1 MSRDTC
7 RAGPGDRDIT
17 RVAVDILYLLL
28 IIAVPVV
35 LYREALNQEI
45 LKATVLVV
53 LVVVLV
59 ALRSYRAVA
68 TGFFES
74 SPRPLRWVTAAFAGA
89 LLLTSALSPQPWVA
103 FTGAPVRGIGAVTYL
118 ACLAIFHGVFRD
130 FRQRPVEPLLRAF
143 LAAHAVVVGYALLQ
157 AYGADPFDW
166 ISQTAFAGYV
176 SSTFANPNFASAF
189 VALTLPFL
197 VRHQFNPALRPAL
210 RVAGAVAVAMSMAAI
225 TFMDSFQGQMASL
238 AALVVPLVWVSQ
250 QSGRRRFE
258 ALFHVAPTAGAIV
271 LLPVLL
277 ARSDMPSRLSNGM
290 PDPLHLTGSGSRI
303 VAVTMFVLG
312 AWTWLGIIR
321 QDRWTQ
327 EVEEAGPS
335 RGARTYWL
343 SVSVGAT
350 ATVAVAAVLA
360 WPLVAA
366 QVASGLS
373 HRREMWIVGLRT
385 LRENPFFG
393 TGLETYYSYFSPLR
407 PVEHAVRFEGI
418 LSDNIHSVPLS
429 MFSGGGLLLGCTYLA
444 LLGVI
449 GAYGVLA
456 LRRSSGP
463 EQTMIGAVLAAWLAY
478 HVQSSVSIDVA
489 GLAYTQWV
497 LAGIL
502 VARGAPEALRI
513 VPFPWTRSRSVR
525 AASRPRH
532 RSPAGQRRSTP
543 FQRRLAFL
551 SAVATVL
558 ALLGPVTAPMRADFA
573 YRDAE
578 EARLAG
584 SIQEAH
590 DHIQRAIR
598 LDSRNGRYAETLG
611 RIYVRVGDLQS
622 ALGELE
628 RSARLRPGF
637 ASAERLAARINI
649 DNGDIGRA
657 VYWYELALAS
667 EPYGSFGLNE
677 SARFYVTV
685 GESDRM
691 YERLA
696 AYEALELEILIPV
709 IAYAYEAL
717 GDEGNAERLRGD
729 G

>member
-1 MSRDTC
+1 MSSDTC
-7 RAGPGDRDIT
+7 RAGPRDRDVT
-17 RVAVDILYLLL
+17 RIAVDILYLLL
-28 IIAVPVV
+28 IIAVPVI
-35 LYREALNQEI
+35 LYGEAFNQEI

-53 LVVVLV
+53 LVMVLV
-59 ALRSYRAVA
+59 AVRSYRAVVA
-68 TGFFES
+68 GFYES
-74 SPRPLRWVTAAFAGA
+74 GASPLTRATAAFAGA

-103 FTGAPVRGIGAVTYL
+103 FTGAPGRGIGAVTYL
-118 ACLAIFHGVFRD
+118 AHLAILHGVFRD
-130 FRQRPVEPLLRAF
+130 FRQRPVEPLLRAL
-143 LAAHAVVVGYALLQ
+143 LAAHAVVVGYALFQ

-166 ISQTAFAGYV
+166 TSQMSFAGYV
-176 SSTFANPNFASAF
+176 SSTLANPNFASAF

-210 RVAGAVAVAMSMAAI
+210 RVAGATAVAVSMAVIA
-225 TFMDSFQGQMASL
+225 FMDSFQGQVVSL
-238 AALVVPLVWVSQ
+238 VALVVPLVWVSQ

-277 ARSDMPSRLSNGM
+277 ARSVPGRLNNGM
-290 PDPLHLTGSGSRI
+290 PDPLHLTGPGSRI
-303 VAVTMFVLG
+303 VAVTMLVLG

-327 EVEEAGPS
+327 GVEEAGSS
-335 RGARTYWL
+335 RGPRTYWL

-366 QVASGLS
+366 QVATGLD
-373 HRREMWIVGLRT
+373 HRREMWLVGLRT

-418 LSDNIHSVPLS
+418 LSNNIHSVPLS

-463 EQTMIGAVLAAWLAY
+463 EQMIIGTVLAAWLAY
-478 HVQSSVSIDVA
+478 HLQSSVSVDVA

-513 VPFPWTRSRSVR
+513 VPFPWIRSRSVS

-551 SAVATVL
+551 AAVATVL

-598 LDSRNGRYAETLG
+598 LDSRNGQYAERLG

-657 VYWYELALAS
+657 IFWYERALSS
-667 EPYGSFGLNE
+667 EPYGPYGLNVA
-677 SARFYVTV
+677 ARFYVTA
-685 GESDRM
+685 GESNRM
-691 YERLA
+691 YERLLG
-696 AYEALELEILIPV
+696 YEALNLQILGPV
-709 IAYAYEAL
+709 IAGVYEVL
-717 GDEGNAERLRGD
+717 GDEENAMRIRD
-729 G
+729 AA

>member
-1 MSRDTC
+1 M
-7 RAGPGDRDIT
+7 PG
-17 RVAVDILYLLL
+17 L
-28 IIAVPVV
+28 
-35 LYREALNQEI
+35 
-45 LKATVLVV
+45 
-53 LVVVLV
+53 
-59 ALRSYRAVA
+59 
-68 TGFFES
+68 
-74 SPRPLRWVTAAFAGA
+74 
-89 LLLTSALSPQPWVA
+89 
-103 FTGAPVRGIGAVTYL
+103 
-118 ACLAIFHGVFRD
+118 
-130 FRQRPVEPLLRAF
+130 
-143 LAAHAVVVGYALLQ
+143 
-157 AYGADPFDW
+157 
-166 ISQTAFAGYV
+166 
-176 SSTFANPNFASAF
+176 
-189 VALTLPFL
+189 
-197 VRHQFNPALRPAL
+197 
-210 RVAGAVAVAMSMAAI
+210 
-225 TFMDSFQGQMASL
+225 
-238 AALVVPLVWVSQ
+238 
-250 QSGRRRFE
+250 
-258 ALFHVAPTAGAIV
+258 
-271 LLPVLL
+271 
-277 ARSDMPSRLSNGM
+277 LSNGM
-290 PDPLHLTGSGSRI
+290 PDPLHLTGSGSRF
-303 VAVTMFVLG
+303 VAVTMLVLG

-335 RGARTYWL
+335 RGPSTYWL
-343 SVSVGAT
+343 SISVGAT
-350 ATVAVAAVLA
+350 AAVAVAAVLA

-366 QVASGLS
+366 QVASGLN
-373 HRREMWIVGLRT
+373 HRREMWLVGLRT

-418 LSDNIHSVPLS
+418 LSNNIHSVPLS

-463 EQTMIGAVLAAWLAY
+463 EQMMIGAVLAAWLAY

-513 VPFPWTRSRSVR
+513 VPFPWTRSRSVS

-532 RSPAGQRRSTP
+532 RSQARQRRSTP

-551 SAVATVL
+551 AAVATVL

-598 LDSRNGRYAETLG
+598 LDSRNGQYAERLG

-649 DNGDIGRA
+649 DHGDIGRA

-667 EPYGSFGLNE
+667 EPYGPAGLSE
-677 SARFYVTV
+677 TARFYTTI
-685 GESDRM
+685 GESERM
-691 YERLA
+691 NDRLA
-696 AYEALELEILIPV
+696 EYEQLGSDVLTPV
-709 IAYAYEAL
+709 IAGIYEEL
-717 GDEGNAERLRGD
+717 GDLESAERVRG

>member
-1 MSRDTC
+1 M
-7 RAGPGDRDIT
+7 
-17 RVAVDILYLLL
+17 
-28 IIAVPVV
+28 
-35 LYREALNQEI
+35 
-45 LKATVLVV
+45 
-53 LVVVLV
+53 
-59 ALRSYRAVA
+59 
-68 TGFFES
+68 
-74 SPRPLRWVTAAFAGA
+74 
-89 LLLTSALSPQPWVA
+89 
-103 FTGAPVRGIGAVTYL
+103 
-118 ACLAIFHGVFRD
+118 
-130 FRQRPVEPLLRAF
+130 
-143 LAAHAVVVGYALLQ
+143 
-157 AYGADPFDW
+157 
-166 ISQTAFAGYV
+166 
-176 SSTFANPNFASAF
+176 
-189 VALTLPFL
+189 
-197 VRHQFNPALRPAL
+197 
-210 RVAGAVAVAMSMAAI
+210 
-225 TFMDSFQGQMASL
+225 
-238 AALVVPLVWVSQ
+238 
-250 QSGRRRFE
+250 
-258 ALFHVAPTAGAIV
+258 
-271 LLPVLL
+271 
-277 ARSDMPSRLSNGM
+277 
-290 PDPLHLTGSGSRI
+290 
-303 VAVTMFVLG
+303 
-312 AWTWLGIIR
+312 WL
-321 QDRWTQ
+321 
-327 EVEEAGPS
+327 
-335 RGARTYWL
+335 
-343 SVSVGAT
+343 
-350 ATVAVAAVLA
+350 
-360 WPLVAA
+360 
-366 QVASGLS
+366 
-373 HRREMWIVGLRT
+373 VGLRT

-407 PVEHAVRFEGI
+407 PVEHVVRFEGI
-418 LSDNIHSVPLS
+418 LSNNIHSVPLS

-463 EQTMIGAVLAAWLAY
+463 EQMMIGAVLAAWLAY

-513 VPFPWTRSRSVR
+513 VPFPWTRSRSVS

-532 RSPAGQRRSTP
+532 RSQARQRRSTP

-551 SAVATVL
+551 AAVATVL

-590 DHIQRAIR
+590 DHVQRAIR
-598 LDSRNGRYAETLG
+598 LDSRNGQYAETLG
-611 RIYVRVGDLQS
+611 RIYARVGDLQS

-667 EPYGSFGLNE
+667 EPYGSYGLNE
-677 SARFYVTV
+677 SARFYATV

-709 IAYAYEAL
+709 IAHAYEEL
-717 GDEGNAERLRGD
+717 GDPENAERVRG

>member
-1 MSRDTC
+1 MLRDTC
-7 RAGPGDRDIT
+7 RGGPGDRDIT
-17 RVAVDILYLLL
+17 RVAVDTLYLLL

-35 LYREALNQEI
+35 LYREAFNQEI

-130 FRQRPVEPLLRAF
+130 FRQRPVEPLLRAL

-189 VALTLPFL
+189 VALTLPFM
-197 VRHQFNPALRPAL
+197 VRHQFNPVLRPAL
-210 RVAGAVAVAMSMAAI
+210 RVAGAAAVAVSMAVI
-225 TFMDSFQGQMASL
+225 TFMDSFQGQLASL
-238 AALVVPLVWVSQ
+238 AALVVPLVWVWQ
-250 QSGRRRFE
+250 QSGRLRFE
-258 ALFHVAPTAGAIV
+258 ALFHIAPTAGAIV

-277 ARSDMPSRLSNGM
+277 ARSVPGRLNNGM
-290 PDPLHLTGSGSRI
+290 PDPLHLTGPGSRI
-303 VAVTMFVLG
+303 VAVTMLVLG

-327 EVEEAGPS
+327 GVEEAGSS
-335 RGARTYWL
+335 RGPRTYWL

-366 QVASGLS
+366 QVATGLD
-373 HRREMWIVGLRT
+373 HRREMWLVGLRT

-407 PVEHAVRFEGI
+407 PVEHVVRFEGI
-418 LSDNIHSVPLS
+418 LSNNIHSVPLS

-463 EQTMIGAVLAAWLAY
+463 EQMMIGAVLAAWLAY

-513 VPFPWTRSRSVR
+513 VPFPWTRSRSVS

-551 SAVATVL
+551 AAVATVL

-590 DHIQRAIR
+590 DHVQRAIR
-598 LDSRNGRYAETLG
+598 LNSRNGRYAETFG

-622 ALGELE
+622 AVGELE

-657 VYWYELALAS
+657 IFWYERALSS
-667 EPYGSFGLNE
+667 EPYGPYGLNVA
-677 SARFYVTV
+677 ARFYVTA
-685 GESDRM
+685 GESNRM
-691 YERLA
+691 YERLLG
-696 AYEALELEILIPV
+696 YEALNLQILGPV
-709 IAYAYEAL
+709 IAGVYEVL
-717 GDEGNAERLRGD
+717 GDEENAMRIRD
-729 G
+729 AA

>member
-1 MSRDTC
+1 MSSDTF
-7 RAGPGDRDIT
+7 RAGPRDRDIT
-17 RVAVDILYLLL
+17 RVAVDILYVLL

-166 ISQTAFAGYV
+166 IVQMSFAGYV

-197 VRHQFNPALRPAL
+197 VRHQFNPALRVTL

-290 PDPLHLTGSGSRI
+290 PDPLHLTGPGSRI

-513 VPFPWTRSRSVR
+513 VPFPWTRSRPVR

-696 AYEALELEILIPV
+696 AYEALNLEILNPV
-709 IAYAYEAL
+709 IANTYEAL